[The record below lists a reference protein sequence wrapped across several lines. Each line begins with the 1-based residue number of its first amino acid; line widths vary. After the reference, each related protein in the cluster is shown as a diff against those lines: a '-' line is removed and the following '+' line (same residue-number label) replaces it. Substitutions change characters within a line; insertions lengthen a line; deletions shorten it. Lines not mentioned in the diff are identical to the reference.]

1 MPHTWAQLCTS
12 MAMTW
17 PLIALYMGDCGL
29 EELCVQAAGVCLQK
43 SGPLLPYSSGCCST
57 VLPCTEAIAIIH
69 QLFQSNVHSLAP
81 ETGPLGAGLAINSK
95 NLFVQ

>member
-1 MPHTWAQLCTS
+1 VPHTWAQLCTS

-43 SGPLLPYSSGCCST
+43 SGPTLLFRLLLNC
-57 VLPCTEAIAIIH
+57 VAMH
-69 QLFQSNVHSLAP
+69 
-81 ETGPLGAGLAINSK
+81 
-95 NLFVQ
+95 